1 MSKVKAID
9 GLRFTCH
16 AIRGPASCVKY
27 KPRSPGHPLVNPF
40 IFKTKTE
47 VVANLATYQAEDLI
61 ATHALV
67 HTRRFANA
75 EEVLGFG

>member
-1 MSKVKAID
+1 M
-9 GLRFTCH
+9 
-16 AIRGPASCVKY
+16 ASDSRVTQY
-27 KPRSPGHPLVNPF
+27 ADQPVALSISPGRPGYPLVNPS